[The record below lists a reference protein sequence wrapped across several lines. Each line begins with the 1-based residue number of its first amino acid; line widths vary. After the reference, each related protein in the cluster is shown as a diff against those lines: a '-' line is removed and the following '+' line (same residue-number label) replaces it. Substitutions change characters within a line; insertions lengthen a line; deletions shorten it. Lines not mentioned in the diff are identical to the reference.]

1 MPIDDPLRLFFWS
14 LAVVSLGALVLVIGV
29 GLGMLA
35 ARRLSRWAMRE
46 DEDEERGD
54 GRDDD

>member
-1 MPIDDPLRLFFWS
+1 MPIDDPLRLFLWS
-14 LAVVSLGALVLVIGV
+14 LAMVSLGALILVIGV